1 MFIIKPKTISLYPTE
16 YNTFDYFNNQ
26 TMRKISRLLLLLF
39 FISISTISAQKSA
52 IHTSDSKDLDKA
64 LSLYNDKQYASAQLL
79 FEKVKSAVAN
89 EELQSDCSFY
99 IANCAIRT
107 NKANADVLM
116 ERFVTDYPTSR
127 KQNQAYVGVAHY
139 YFAQGNYPQA
149 LEWFEKVDENNLTY
163 SERDQYNFQKGY
175 SFFSSKNKKEATIYL
190 NKVVNSAEYGSQAKY
205 YLGFMAY
212 EGDDYKQATKYFDE
226 VSGEE
231 KYKEK
236 LSYYQA
242 DMNFKLGN
250 FQKAIDL
257 GTKAMAKSNALE
269 QSELNKIIGESY
281 FNLKQYDKSIPYLSL
296 YKGKKGKW
304 NNTDFYQLGYAYYM
318 QKDYENAISQ
328 FNKIIAGK
336 DFVAQNAYYHLG
348 ESYLNLDKKQ
358 QALNAFKNA
367 SEMDFDAAIQE
378 DASLNYAK
386 LSYEIGNSYQS
397 TPAVLMAFIKKYPN
411 NANKSEIERLL
422 IDSYISSRNY
432 KEALVLL
439 EKNKSPEN
447 KLAYQKVIFYRGLE
461 LFTDGKYQEAATLF
475 EKSIEQQKDAKFT
488 ARATFWKGETEYVL
502 DDFKN
507 ALLSYQQ
514 FKGMAAAATTPEFK
528 NSNYNIAYSYFKLKE
543 YDQAGNYFQNQI
555 DNVKDDK
562 VRLHDSYLRLAD
574 CRFVTSNYTSALE
587 AYNKVIELKSV
598 DADYAYFQKAIC
610 YGFVSKN
617 DKKIQELNAFLQLY
631 PKSEYRDDA
640 FFELGNTYVAENKQ
654 DLAIKTYDKL
664 NAEFKNGSF
673 TSKAILRQG
682 LVYYNA
688 DKDEQALTKF
698 KKVVADFPKTPEALE
713 AVSTARLIYVD
724 NGKVDEYATWVRTL
738 DFVAVTDA
746 ELDNDTYE
754 AAEKQ
759 YLQNNTKQ
767 TISGFSGYVAK
778 FPNGIHSL
786 KANFYLAQMY
796 FSDGQESKSIPNYE
810 YVIEQP
816 RSEFTE
822 QSLARLA
829 QIHLKNDD
837 KSKAISVLTR
847 LENEADFPQNK
858 TFAQSNLMK
867 SYYENKDYPNSVV
880 YAEKVLANPKTDD
893 NVKSDAQIIIARAAI
908 QTGDET
914 KARSAYAKLQTIAK
928 GELAAEALYYEAYF
942 KNKDAKFEASNTV
955 VQKLAK
961 NYSGYKYFGAKG
973 LILMAKN
980 FYGLKDSFQ
989 ATYILDSVINN
1000 FTDFP
1005 DVVSEAQTEL
1015 DIIKKEEAKTNS
1027 SVAP

>member
-1 MFIIKPKTISLYPTE
+1 
-16 YNTFDYFNNQ
+16 
-26 TMRKISRLLLLLF
+26 MRKLSWLYLFLF
-39 FISISTISAQKSA
+39 FVQSFSISAQKTA
-52 IHTSDSKDLDKA
+52 IYTYDSKDFDKA
-64 LSLYNDKQYASAQLL
+64 ISLYNDSQYASAQII
-79 FEKVKSAVAN
+79 FEKVKSAAAN
-89 EELQSDCSFY
+89 EELKSDCSY
-99 IANCAIRT
+99 YVANCAIRT
-107 NKANADVLM
+107 NQANADVLM
-116 ERFVTDYPTSR
+116 ERFVADYPTSR
-127 KQNQAYVGVAHY
+127 KQNQAYINVAQY

-149 LEWFEKVDENNLTY
+149 LQWFDKVEEGNLSY
-163 SERDQYNFQKGY
+163 KDQDQYYFQKGY
-175 SFFSSKNKKEATIYL
+175 SFFSSKNKKEAITYL

-257 GTKAMAKSNALE
+257 GLKAMDKSNAVE
-269 QSELNKIIGESY
+269 KSELNKIIGESY
-281 FNLKQYDKSIPYLSL
+281 FNLKQYDKSIPYLAL

-304 NNTDFYQLGYAYYM
+304 NNTDFYQLGYAHYM

-367 SEMDFDAAIQE
+367 SEMNFDLAIQE

-397 TPAVLMAFIKKYPN
+397 TPAVLMAFLKKYPN
-411 NANKSEIERLL
+411 NANNTEIEKLL
-422 IDSYISSRNY
+422 IDSYISSKNY

-447 KLAYQKVIFYRGLE
+447 KLAFQKVTFYRGLE
-461 LFTDGKYQEAATLF
+461 LFTDSNYQEAATLF
-475 EKSIEQQKDAKFT
+475 EKSLDQQKDVKFT

-507 ALLSYQQ
+507 AVLSYKQ
-514 FKGMAAAATTPEFK
+514 FQGLAAAKETPEYK
-528 NSNYNIAYSYFKLKE
+528 NSNYNIAYAYFKLKE
-543 YDQAGNYFQNQI
+543 YDQAGDYFQNQI
-555 DNVKDDK
+555 DNAKDDK

-574 CRFVTSNYTSALE
+574 CRFVTSKYTSALE
-587 AYNKVIELKSV
+587 AYNKVIELKSI

-617 DKKIQELNAFLQLY
+617 DKKIEEINSFLQLY

-640 FFELGNTYVAENKQ
+640 LFELGNTYVAEKKQ

-664 NAEFKNGSF
+664 NSEFVKGSY

-688 DKDEQALTKF
+688 DKDEQALTKL
-698 KKVVADFPKTPEALE
+698 KKVAADFPKTPEALE
-713 AVSTARLIYVD
+713 AVATARLIYVD

-767 TISGFSGYVAK
+767 AISGFSGYVSK
-778 FPNGIHSL
+778 FPNGIHAL
-786 KANFYLAQMY
+786 KANFYLAQSY
-796 FSDGQESKSIPNYE
+796 FSDAQESKSIPNYE
-810 YVIEQP
+810 FVIDQP

-829 QIHLKNDD
+829 QIFLKNDNYD
-837 KSKAISVLTR
+837 KAIPVLSR

-867 SYYENKDYPNSVV
+867 CYYDKKDYDNSVV
-880 YAEKVLANPKTDD
+880 YAEKVLANPKTDST
-893 NVKSDAQIIIARAAI
+893 VKSDAQIIIARAAI
-908 QTGDET
+908 QTGDES
-914 KARSAYAKLQTIAK
+914 KARSAYAKLQNIAK
-928 GELAAEALYYEAYF
+928 GELAAEALYYDAYF
-942 KNKDAKFEASNTV
+942 KNKDAKFEDSNTV

-961 NYSGYKYFGAKG
+961 NYSSYKYFGAKG

-989 ATYILDSVINN
+989 ATYILDNIIKN

-1015 DIIKKEEAKTNS
+1015 DTIKREEAKTNS
-1027 SVAP
+1027 SITN

>member
-1 MFIIKPKTISLYPTE
+1 
-16 YNTFDYFNNQ
+16 
-26 TMRKISRLLLLLF
+26 MRKLSWLF
-39 FISISTISAQKSA
+39 FLLIFIRTLSISAQKSA
-52 IHTSDSKDLDKA
+52 IYTHDSKDFDKA
-64 LSLYNDKQYASAQLL
+64 LSLYNDEQYASAQII
-79 FEKVKSAVAN
+79 FEKVKSVTTN
-89 EELQSDCSFY
+89 EELLSDCSY
-99 IANCAIRT
+99 YVANCAIR
-107 NKANADVLM
+107 NNQPGADNLM
-116 ERFVTDYPTSR
+116 ERFVTDYPTSI
-127 KQNQAYVGVAHY
+127 KQNQAYIEVAQY
-139 YFAQGNYPQA
+139 YFVQGDYPRA
-149 LEWFEKVDENNLTY
+149 LQWFNKVDESNLSY
-163 SERDQYNFQKGY
+163 GDRDKYNFQKGY
-175 SFFSSKNKKEATIYL
+175 SFFSSKNKKEAVNYL

-257 GTKAMAKSNALE
+257 GLKAMDKSNAVE
-269 QSELNKIIGESY
+269 KSELNKIIGESY
-281 FNLKQYDKSIPYLSL
+281 FNLKQYDKSIPYLAL

-304 NNTDFYQLGYAYYM
+304 NNTDFYQLGYAYYK
-318 QKDYENAISQ
+318 QNDFENAISQ
-328 FNKIIAGK
+328 FNKIIGGK

-348 ESYLNLDKKQ
+348 ESYLELDKKQ
-358 QALNAFKNA
+358 EALNAFKNA
-367 SEMDFDAAIQE
+367 SEMNFDASIQE
-378 DASLNYAK
+378 DANLNYAK
-386 LSYEIGNSYQS
+386 LSYEIGNSYQNVPS
-397 TPAVLMAFIKKYPN
+397 VLIDFMKKYPN
-411 NANKSEIERLL
+411 NANKPEIEKLL
-422 IDSYISSRNY
+422 IDSYISSKNY

-439 EKNKSPEN
+439 EKNKSTEN
-447 KLAYQKVIFYRGLE
+447 KLAYQKVTFYRGLE
-461 LFTDGKYQEAATLF
+461 LYTDGKYQEAATLF
-475 EKSIEQQKDAKFT
+475 EKSLEEQRDAKFT

-502 DDFKN
+502 EDFKN
-507 ALLSYQQ
+507 AVLSYKQ
-514 FKGMAAAATTPEFK
+514 FIGFAQAKETPEYK
-528 NSNYNIAYSYFKLKE
+528 NSNYNIAYAYFKLKE
-543 YDQAGNYFQNQI
+543 YDQAGNYFENQI
-555 DNVKDDK
+555 GKVKDDK
-562 VRLHDSYLRLAD
+562 VRLNDSYLRLAD
-574 CRFVTSNYTSALE
+574 CRFVTSKYTSALE

-617 DKKIQELNAFLQLY
+617 DRKIEELNAFLQLY
-631 PKSEYRDDA
+631 PKSDYRDDA
-640 FFELGNTYVAENKQ
+640 LFELGNTYVAEKQQ

-682 LVYYNA
+682 LIYYNS

-698 KKVVADFPKTPEALE
+698 KKVAADFPKTPEALE

-738 DFVAVTDA
+738 DFVTVTDA

-759 YLQNNTKQ
+759 YLQNNIRQ
-767 TISGFSGYVAK
+767 AISGLSVYVSK

-786 KANFYLAQMY
+786 KANFYLAQSY
-796 FSDGQESKSIPNYE
+796 FSDGQENKSIPNYE
-810 YVIEQP
+810 YVIAES

-829 QIHLKNDD
+829 QIFLKTNDY
-837 KSKAISVLTR
+837 SKAIPVLSR
-847 LENEADFPQNK
+847 LESEADFPQNK
-858 TFAQSNLMK
+858 TFAQSNLMRC
-867 SYYENKDYPNSVV
+867 YYDRKDYDNSVI

-908 QTGDET
+908 QTGDEA
-914 KARSAYAKLQTIAK
+914 KARAAYSKLQTIAK
-928 GELAAEALYYEAYF
+928 GELAAEALYYDAYF
-942 KNKDAKFEASNTV
+942 KNKDGKFEASNTS

-973 LILMAKN
+973 LVLMAKN

-989 ATYILDSVINN
+989 ATYILDNVIKN

-1015 DIIKKEEAKTNS
+1015 DNIKNEESKTNS
-1027 SVAP
+1027 SITN